1 MNNLDIDIMWEIEEQ
16 KDIEELIHRVVKQAL
31 EMQSVTADVELSIVI
46 TDNENIRKINKEFR
60 DKDMATDVLSFPG
73 YEPTEIENIKTS
85 DELMVIGDII
95 ISKEKVIE
103 QAEEFENTFE
113 REFAYLLVH
122 GILHLLGYDH
132 IEEADK
138 AVMRKEEERILGE
151 LNITRE

>member
-31 EMQSVTADVELSIVI
+31 QMQSVTADVELSIVI

-138 AVMRKEEERILGE
+138 VVMRKEEERILGE
-151 LNITRE
+151 LKITRE